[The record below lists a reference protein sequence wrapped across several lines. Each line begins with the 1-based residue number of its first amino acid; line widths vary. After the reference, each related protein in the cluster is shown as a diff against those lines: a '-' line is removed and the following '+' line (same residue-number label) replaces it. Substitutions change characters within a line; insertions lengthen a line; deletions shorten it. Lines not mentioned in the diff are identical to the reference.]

1 MSDAVKMLV
10 IIQCDLVLQRCPG
23 FFCDR
28 AFVNR
33 SGGFK
38 DMNVDEHTRK
48 INISCGGCCGRAIHR
63 KLQLLAAKAKKYDQI
78 EKDEIHIKLSSC
90 ISKDNYHGP
99 PCPNLEY
106 IKKLIDKTGLKYS
119 MDTTVSEKAETRRN
133 SGIYQ
138 K

>member
-1 MSDAVKMLV
+1 MSDAIKLLA
-10 IIQCDLVLQRCPG
+10 IIQCDLALQRCPG

-28 AFVNR
+28 AFVNK
-33 SGGFK
+33 SGGFQGL
-38 DMNVDEHTRK
+38 NIVESARK
-48 INISCGGCCGRAIHR
+48 LNISCGGCCGRAIHR

-78 EKDEIHIKLSSC
+78 EKDEIHVKLASC

-106 IKKLIDKTGLKYS
+106 IKKLIEKTGLKYS
-119 MDTTVSEKAETRRN
+119 MDTAVSEKAETRRN
-133 SGIYQ
+133 SGVYQ